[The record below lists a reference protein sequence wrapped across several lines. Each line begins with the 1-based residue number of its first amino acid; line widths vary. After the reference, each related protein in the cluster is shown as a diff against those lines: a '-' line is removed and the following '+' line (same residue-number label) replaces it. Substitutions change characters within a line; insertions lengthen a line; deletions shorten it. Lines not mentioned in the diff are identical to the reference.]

1 MRGLIS
7 TPALAGVLLLA
18 LAGCSDQRAAADVAP
33 ISSLAA
39 ASDSVSVAPPVD
51 SAAAASAEGPGVE
64 TVVPPAPLDKAPA
77 QIRGLYLNAYAAGSR
92 RRLSNLIAI
101 ADTTEINAFVV
112 DVKTEAGVHFSTQLP
127 LAKELQVEGENTLR
141 NLQALVDTLHNHGIY
156 AIARIVVFKDPI
168 LSKAK
173 PEWSIRTPDGS
184 LWVDKAGNTWVSSW
198 DENVWDYNI
207 SIAEEAARAGF
218 DEIQFD
224 YVRFPEPY
232 ASLPP
237 QVHPAAR
244 GTRTDAIAAFL
255 NEARRRLHPLG
266 VIVAADV
273 FGLSPNDPR
282 DVNIGQQ
289 WETLASTADHI
300 LPMMYPS
307 HYLPTH
313 LPGVRTPDKM
323 PYETVFKSA
332 GMARL
337 RNDRMREEGLKPAR
351 VIPWIQGFTA
361 TWLSQHLDYG
371 PEELRKQKQAV
382 YDVGFDDWI
391 IWHPGSKYEH
401 LVSGLE
407 RETLPRAAAAYE
419 PPPEVLATV
428 DLFESRGVREARQKA
443 ALQAKGITEEDAVAT
458 EVNDE
463 ASSPPAPAT
472 APG

>member
-1 MRGLIS
+1 MKRFS
-7 TPALAGVLLLA
+7 TARALAVLA
-18 LAGCSDQRAAADVAP
+18 LFAVAACGDREAGAESLPADSLTAP
-33 ISSLAA
+33 
-39 ASDSVSVAPPVD
+39 ASDSAAEVGD
-51 SAAAASAEGPGVE
+51 SAVIEPVG
-64 TVVPPAPLDKAPA
+64 PPAPLAKAPD

-92 RRLSNLIAI
+92 TRLPRLMAI
-101 ADTTEINAFVV
+101 ADSTEINTFVI
-112 DVKTEAGVHFSTQLP
+112 DVKTELGVHYTTEVP
-127 LAKELQVEGENTLR
+127 LARELQRADENMLR
-141 NLQALVDTLHNHGIY
+141 NLKTVVDTLHGRGIY

-173 PEWSIRTPDGS
+173 PEWSIRTPEGG

-198 DENVWDYNI
+198 DQDVWDYNLD
-207 SIAEEAARAGF
+207 IAEEAARAGF

-237 QVHPAAR
+237 QVHPEAR
-244 GTRTDAIAAFL
+244 GDRTDAIAAFL

-266 VIVAADV
+266 AIVAADV

-289 WETLASTADHI
+289 WETLSSTADHI

-313 LPGVRTPDKM
+313 LPGVRTPDRL
-323 PYETVFKSA
+323 PYETLYKSA

-337 RNDRMREEGLKPAR
+337 RTDRLRDAGVKPAR

-361 TWLSQHLDYG
+361 TWLSNHLEYG
-371 PEELRKQKQAV
+371 PEELRRQKEGI

-391 IWHPGSKYEH
+391 IWHPGSRYEH
-401 LVSGLE
+401 LVGGME
-407 RETLPRAAAAYE
+407 REAEPRAKPQYE
-419 PPPEVLATV
+419 PPADVLAAV
-428 DLFESRGVREARQKA
+428 DRFEAQGVSEARRKA
-443 ALQAKGITEEDAVAT
+443 SEQAQGKTTDPEAAQEARSGDA
-458 EVNDE
+458 D
-463 ASSPPAPAT
+463 
-472 APG
+472 